1 MLNRLIA
8 IAFIFFCTS
17 VAWLFLGG
25 TVEKRTHDQDTS
37 LHSSV
42 GEMWGAPLV
51 QLAPTLQRERI
62 ETREQ
67 TRLEDGT
74 VISETIEE
82 TVYDAAPIAGTAIA
96 VDLDLEQRKKGL
108 LWYPTYR
115 VRFDGRYR
123 LVNDSDEDGTF
134 RFRFPLPQG
143 AAVFDN
149 VALTVDGARVED
161 AAMRESGLVHDLDVA
176 AGKTV
181 EVSVGYGSQGMET
194 WRYSFGR
201 GVAQVRDFSLAMTT
215 DFDAID
221 FPAQSLSPTS
231 KEATDGGW
239 ALAWDYGSLVA
250 EAGVGM
256 VLPQKLNPGP
266 WVSRVTFFAP
276 VSLFLFFF
284 VLLVLGVIRG
294 VRLHPMH
301 YFFLASAFFAFHL
314 LLAYLVDHVPVVF
327 ALLVC
332 SAVSVGL
339 VVSYMR
345 LVTGLRF
352 ALVEVGAAQ
361 GVYLVVFA
369 FTFFL
374 DGFTGLAV
382 TGLSIATLFVAMQA
396 TGRLDWESVFAKPSL
411 PNAMRAD
418 VQKRLGPSPDAT

>member
-1 MLNRLIA
+1 MLRRLFA
-8 IAFIFFCTS
+8 IAFIFVCTAF
-17 VAWLFLGG
+17 AWMFLGG
-25 TVEKRTHDQDTS
+25 TVMTRTHQQEAS

-42 GEMWGAPLV
+42 GEMWGAPLT
-51 QLAPTLQRERI
+51 QLAPSLERRRLV
-62 ETREQ
+62 EREQ
-67 TRLEDGT
+67 TRLEAGQ
-74 VISETIEE
+74 VVQETIEE
-82 TVYDAAPIAGTAIA
+82 EVFETAALAGTGIT
-96 VDLDLEQRKKGL
+96 VDLDLDQRRKGL

-123 LVNDSDEDGTF
+123 LTNPSDEDATY

-149 VALTVDGARVED
+149 VALAVDGTTVED
-161 AAMRESGLVHDLDVA
+161 AAMEASGLVHAIEVA
-176 AGKTV
+176 AGETV
-181 EVSVGYGSQGMET
+181 EVAVGYGSQGMET

-215 DFDAID
+215 DFGAID
-221 FPAQSLSPTS
+221 FPAQSLAPTR
-231 KEATDGGW
+231 KQETDGGW

-284 VLLVLGVIRG
+284 VLLVLGVLRG

-301 YFFLASAFFAFHL
+301 YFFLASSFFAFHL
-314 LLAYLVDHVPVVF
+314 LLAYLVDHVHVVF
-327 ALLVC
+327 ALVIC

-352 ALVEVGAAQ
+352 ALVEVGVAQ
-361 GVYLVVFA
+361 VIYLVVFA

-374 DGFTGLAV
+374 EGFTGLAV

-396 TGRLDWESVFAKPSL
+396 TGRLDWEAVFARPAL
-411 PNAMRAD
+411 PAAPPKT
-418 VQKRLGPSPDAT
+418 VERLGGTTPGAS